1 MTAGQ
6 ITEAIDKKYLSIF
19 RDPKLFDESTVRKKL
34 KEYVSDGLLKSER
47 AGKSVVYYRAE
58 DNETDCSDALDFFS
72 EVSPCGVVGSYLLD
86 RIDAHDEHFAF
97 KHHYITQA
105 LDSDVLWTDRWRW
118 RFKQVLRKADE
129 VHFICEGY
137 ESYAYQK
144 RNEWMVDRASKVI
157 AVYNGE
163 PGGTRNT
170 IRYYRLRRGEHP
182 LVYTH
187 LNRIQFGNGDVSV
200 EISMA
205 GTRKEPQAVLIFRNR
220 EPTQI
225 GRIDEDADLSRTRVG
240 EYNPQQD
247 IAMLFSKPE
256 SIAHAIVPKV
266 NKDKPYK
273 YEGFVLK
280 KELAEFEVYEREEF
294 SEWLT
299 QDEYNALTEKQK
311 RQYIFHRWNDS
322 YGDYWIYR
330 TIADRIWT
338 LKGLF
343 AEACDSDIGG
353 SLYQGIE
360 DSQIRVYV
368 YRS

>member
-1 MTAGQ
+1 M
-6 ITEAIDKKYLSIF
+6 
-19 RDPKLFDESTVRKKL
+19 
-34 KEYVSDGLLKSER
+34 
-47 AGKSVVYYRAE
+47 
-58 DNETDCSDALDFFS
+58 N
-72 EVSPCGVVGSYLLD
+72 
-86 RIDAHDEHFAF
+86 
-97 KHHYITQA
+97 
-105 LDSDVLWTDRWRW
+105 W
-118 RFKQVLRKADE
+118 
-129 VHFICEGY
+129 
-137 ESYAYQK
+137 
-144 RNEWMVDRASKVI
+144 
-157 AVYNGE
+157 
-163 PGGTRNT
+163 
-170 IRYYRLRRGEHP
+170 
-182 LVYTH
+182 
-187 LNRIQFGNGDVSV
+187 
-200 EISMA
+200 
-205 GTRKEPQAVLIFRNR
+205 
-220 EPTQI
+220 
-225 GRIDEDADLSRTRVG
+225 
-240 EYNPQQD
+240 
-247 IAMLFSKPE
+247 
-256 SIAHAIVPKV
+256 
-266 NKDKPYK
+266 KPYK